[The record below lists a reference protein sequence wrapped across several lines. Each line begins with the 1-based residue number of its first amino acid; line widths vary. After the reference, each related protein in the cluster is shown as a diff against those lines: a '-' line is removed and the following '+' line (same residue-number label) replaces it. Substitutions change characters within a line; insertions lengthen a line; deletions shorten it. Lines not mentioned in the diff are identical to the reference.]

1 MCDEKSATRL
11 DIHVA
16 QLTQRSFIRR
26 KVKGCQ
32 RTQPVAPSSER
43 NFHLPHDGAR
53 FIFFFEPRIYLPCRF
68 HKKLDEFRK

>member
-53 FIFFFEPRIYLPCRF
+53 FIFFLN
-68 HKKLDEFRK
+68 HEFICHVVSTKN